1 MTKGIVFCA
10 PEWLELDILD
20 DYVCCL
26 PQSLSVI
33 SKELC
38 VPILLRLGVPL
49 DQMESFLAYD
59 TNLPANYIDADPSIT
74 SNRIK
79 RGIHSALQMLLS
91 EDDQLLIQATI
102 DFGTPRVLRTKQK
115 MLPKYQKL
123 GFATINVTSAILNL
137 KIQTTLPNSEVSD
150 MTFVGKDQVVEEIR
164 KKIKIY
170 QLLERRNANLS
181 PISTL

>member
-59 TNLPANYIDADPSIT
+59 TNLPANYIDDDPTIT
-74 SNRIK
+74 SSRIK
-79 RGIHSALQMLLS
+79 LGIHNALEMLLS
-91 EDDQLLIQATI
+91 KDDQLLLQATI
-102 DFGTPRVLRTKQK
+102 DFGIPRVLRAKQR
-115 MLPKYQKL
+115 MLPKYRRL
-123 GFATINVTSAILNL
+123 GFTTIQVAPVFDRWHIEV
-137 KIQTTLPNSEVSD
+137 KLPNNEVSD
-150 MTFVGKDQVVEEIR
+150 STFAIRDTIVEEIH
-164 KKIKIY
+164 KKIHIY
-170 QLLERRNANLS
+170 ELLERRNANLS
-181 PISTL
+181 PLSTL